1 MTSQADNK
9 SSYTEI
15 VDVRVPDNSR
25 LLGSD
30 QKNVQLMPFSIDYNG
45 EAKKMQEYFIIEKSG
60 TAKKQPTPYRTLLM
74 VIMDCCILFVYS
86 LEILKLV

>member
-1 MTSQADNK
+1 MTSQADNR
-9 SSYTEI
+9 STHTEI

-25 LLGSD
+25 LLESD

-60 TAKKQPTPYRTLLM
+60 TVKK
-74 VIMDCCILFVYS
+74 
-86 LEILKLV
+86 

>member
-1 MTSQADNK
+1 MSSSGAVMTSQADNR
-9 SSYTEI
+9 STHTEI

-25 LLGSD
+25 LLESD

-60 TAKKQPTPYRTLLM
+60 TVKK
-74 VIMDCCILFVYS
+74 
-86 LEILKLV
+86 